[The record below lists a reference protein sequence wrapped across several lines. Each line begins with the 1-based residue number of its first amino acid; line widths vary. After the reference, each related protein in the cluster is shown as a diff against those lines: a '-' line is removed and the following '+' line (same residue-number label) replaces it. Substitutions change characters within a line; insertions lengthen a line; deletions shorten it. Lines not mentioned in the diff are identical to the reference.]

1 MNDELLHIV
10 VMIWDSGDY
19 DVCLYSDGRE
29 KECLHTVDTWSKAQ
43 QLARAECRDLGFG
56 VFTTERIK
64 QHMVKL

>member
-19 DVCLYSDGRE
+19 DVCLYDTGKE
-29 KECLHTVDTWSKAQ
+29 KDCLHTVGTWDQAQ
-43 QLARAECRDLGFG
+43 KVARDECRKRGFG
-56 VFTTERIK
+56 AFTTERIK